1 MTRLDG
7 FPTATQAAP
16 NSCWACAGR
25 EIVNWYI
32 AQGKAG
38 AYRASQFDSD
48 QKFADEYAAAAKNPA
63 YKDIDI
69 QRSAADALAYLG
81 FGNNTDS
88 RPIPLPDEIRDEIGD
103 KKPLL
108 AIIGSTNPRGKPNLA
123 AKEGH
128 WLVIVGINDDG
139 SQIEV
144 FDPAEGK
151 VVAVAYGATYTAGS
165 YWQNTS
171 YVDARS

>member
-7 FPTATQAAP
+7 FPTATQAVS

-32 AQGKAG
+32 GQGEAG
-38 AYRASQFDSD
+38 SYQASQFDSD
-48 QKFADEYAAAAKNPA
+48 QKFADQYATAAKDPA
-63 YKDIDI
+63 YKDIDV

-81 FGNNTDS
+81 FDNNTDS
-88 RPIPLPDEIRDEIGD
+88 RPIPEPDEIRVELRS
-103 KKPLL
+103 KKPML
-108 AIIGSTNPRGKPNLA
+108 AIIGSTNPGKKPNLD

-139 SQIEV
+139 SRIEV
-144 FDPAEGK
+144 FDPALGK
-151 VVAVAYGATYTAGS
+151 VVTVAYGATYTSGS

-171 YVDARS
+171 YVDAHA

>member
-32 AQGKAG
+32 GQGKAG
-38 AYRASQFDSD
+38 SYRADDFSSD
-48 QKFADEYAAAAKNPA
+48 QLFADQYATAAKNPA
-63 YKDIDI
+63 YKNIDV
-69 QRSAADALAYLG
+69 QRSASDALILLD
-81 FGNNTDS
+81 FGNNTDD
-88 RPIPLPDEIRDEIGD
+88 RPIPTPDEIRTQLKSGA
-103 KKPLL
+103 PLL
-108 AIIGSTNPRGKPNLA
+108 TIIGSTDPGSKPNLK
-123 AKEGH
+123 AKQGH
-128 WLVIVGINDDG
+128 WLVIVGIRDDG

-144 FDPAEGK
+144 FDPGEGK
-151 VVAVAYGATYTAGS
+151 IVTVAYGATYVPGS

-171 YVDARS
+171 YVDPYA

>member
-32 AQGKAG
+32 GQGKAG
-38 AYRASQFDSD
+38 SYRASQFASD
-48 QKFADEYAAAAKNPA
+48 QLFADEYAAAAGKPA
-63 YKDIDI
+63 YSDIDV
-69 QRSAADALAYLG
+69 QRSAADALACLG
-81 FGNNTDS
+81 FGNNTDDS
-88 RPIPLPDEIRDEIGD
+88 PIPTPDEIRTQLKNGE
-103 KKPLL
+103 PLL
-108 AIIGSTNPRGKPNLA
+108 AIVGGTNPGTKPNLK
-123 AKEGH
+123 AKQGH
-128 WLVIVGINDDG
+128 WLAIVGIDDAG

-151 VVAVAYGATYTAGS
+151 IVAVAYGATYIPGS

-171 YVDARS
+171 YVDPRS

>member
-7 FPTATQAAP
+7 FPTATQAAS
-16 NSCWACAGR
+16 NACWACAGR

-32 AQGKAG
+32 GKGKAG
-38 AYRASQFDSD
+38 SYQASQFATD
-48 QKFADEYAAAAKNPA
+48 QQFADQYAAAASKPA
-63 YKDIDI
+63 YSDINV
-69 QRSAADALAYLG
+69 QRSAADALACLG
-81 FGNNTDS
+81 FDNNTDGS
-88 RPIPLPDEIRDEIGD
+88 PIPTADEIRIELQDQ
-103 KKPLL
+103 KPLL
-108 AIIGSTNPRGKPNLA
+108 AIIGSTNPRGTPNLK
-123 AKEGH
+123 AKQGH

-151 VVAVAYGATYTAGS
+151 VVTVAYGTTYTSGW

-171 YVDARS
+171 YVDPRS